1 MANLYEVNRE
11 LLACIDPD
19 TGEILDIE
27 KFENLSISKSQKIEN
42 IALYIKNLQADA
54 LAFETE
60 GKAFAE
66 RKAKAQKKIESL
78 QRYLS
83 DVLAGENFSTK
94 KCVVSFRRSQKL
106 EVTNTA
112 QIPKEFIKYE
122 TTESVD
128 KNAVKAAIKAGQ
140 AVEGCRIVENF
151 NISVK

>member
-54 LAFETE
+54 LAFDTE
-60 GKAFAE
+60 EKTFAE
-66 RKAKAQKKIESL
+66 RKAKAKKKIEQL
-78 QRYLS
+78 TRYLS

-106 EVTNTA
+106 EVTNAA

-128 KNAVKAAIKAGQ
+128 KNAIKAAIKAGQ
-140 AVEGCRIVENF
+140 AVDGCRIVENF